1 MLFALGCE
9 TTNTVVAPE
18 GPKVTEL
25 LAAKDKQID
34 GLVAQVKR
42 EQEQRKAEQEAAS
55 LAAANFESILFAAEH
70 LNQGLPR
77 DAVEAEA
84 KLGKERSPAPKAEEV
99 AKGKD
104 RVIAILN
111 EEVAKTKKLYDEAYG
126 QASQAKKEI
135 ENRDEVIRQKAAEIS
150 MRQQDIVRLE
160 QEKILEQ
167 DNAKKALQ
175 AAIDKKDAEIA
186 RIKNEAE
193 EKHRNWMLNL
203 LGYGS
208 VGCIIVGIGVIALT
222 KGLAWAQGGLLI
234 LGGSLCIFIKT
245 SINIVISQPWF
256 PYAAGVVGLIILGGG
271 GWAIYHLWKTNQL
284 HSKVSAALQDLRD
297 EATAQGSKLWESVEP
312 HLKYRLGDKESFW
325 GKAQMATL
333 GKLGLIDEAGE
344 KKLEEEPS
352 TQPVDAQP
360 PIS

>member
-1 MLFALGCE
+1 MVFSLGCE
-9 TTNTVVAPE
+9 TIKTVIAPE
-18 GPKVTEL
+18 GPKAKEL
-25 LAAKDKQID
+25 LAAKDEQID

-42 EQEQRKAEQEAAS
+42 EREAREAEQYEAS

-84 KLGKERSPAPKAEEV
+84 KLGKERSPAPNAEEV

-111 EEVAKTKKLYDEAYG
+111 AEVAKAKKLYDEAYG
-126 QASQAKKEI
+126 QAAQAKKDI
-135 ENRDEVIRQKAAEIS
+135 ESRDEIIKQKAQEITD
-150 MRQQDIVRLE
+150 RQLDITRLE
-160 QEKILEQ
+160 QEKKAEQ
-167 DNAKKALQ
+167 ENAKNALE
-175 AAIDKKDAEIA
+175 AAIAAKDAEIA
-186 RIKNEAE
+186 RIKKEAE
-193 EKHRNWMLNL
+193 DKHRNWVLNL

-208 VGCIIVGIGVIALT
+208 VGCIILGIGIIALT

-245 SINIVISQPWF
+245 SINVVVSQPWF
-256 PYAAGVVGLIILGGG
+256 PYAAGVVGLIILSGGS
-271 GWAIYHLWKTNQL
+271 WAIYHLWKTNQL

-297 EATAQGSKLWESVEP
+297 EATSQGSKLWESVEP
-312 HLKYRLGDKESFW
+312 HLKYRLGDKGSFW

-333 GKLGLIDEAGE
+333 GKLGLIDKAGE
-344 KKLEEEPS
+344 EELKK
-352 TQPVDAQP
+352 TPVG
-360 PIS
+360 